1 MNIKR
6 LLAVILAVLAL
17 LSFVGCNVKK
27 DTGKEPLN
35 AAGGKADEAIS
46 ENQPENTD
54 AE

>member
-27 DTGKEPLN
+27 GFN
-35 AAGGKADEAIS
+35 SNFSG
-46 ENQPENTD
+46 
-54 AE
+54 